1 MAQESFDL
9 SGLLQSLQGEDL
21 SALLETAGAL
31 FGAGAADPAPK
42 DAPSKASP
50 QEEAAF
56 SMPDPALLLKLTQLF
71 SLLSH
76 KQRDPRT
83 DLLFALRPLVRPEKQ
98 QRIDMAAQMLQLLQ
112 ILPQLRELGL

>member
-50 QEEAAF
+50 QEEAAVEAGTSAVTAAGTF
-56 SMPDPALLLKLTQLF
+56 DSTVTA
-71 SLLSH
+71 
-76 KQRDPRT
+76 R
-83 DLLFALRPLVRPEKQ
+83 APL
-98 QRIDMAAQMLQLLQ
+98 I
-112 ILPQLRELGL
+112 